1 MIPSPAFS
9 LLSAWKTFQHP
20 THRPNELWQTD
31 FTSLQVVGWDS
42 LSTVL
47 DDSSRDI
54 VAWTLRTS
62 MQASDVTET
71 LDLARAK
78 TGVDRVQIRHRARL
92 LSDTGPCS
100 VSQEL
105 ATSLDAHGLG
115 HTRGAPYHPMTQGKL
130 ERSHRSMKNVVK
142 LEYSDSPWELERAV
156 VRFVDDS
163 NHRRQHE
170 ALANVTPALDRHEPL
185 VQMPDVT
192 HPATSASERARI
204 VGPEGLAPLSD
215 RFGGHGDPA
224 FREEIFD
231 IAKAQTKAVG
241 EPDRVTD
248 DLGRKAVAAIAWRR
262 AHHGPRL
269 RATGST

>member
-9 LLSAWKTFQHP
+9 LLSAGKTFQHP

-31 FTSLQVVGWDS
+31 FTSLQVVGWGWDS

-78 TGVDRVQIRHRARL
+78 TGVDRVQIRHRPRL

-105 ATSLDAHGLG
+105 TTSLDAHGLG

-130 ERSHRSMKNVVK
+130 EHSHRSMKNVVK

-170 ALANVTPALDRHEPL
+170 ALANVTSALDRHEQL

-192 HPATSASERARI
+192 HPERD
-204 VGPEGLAPLSD
+204 VGPGSSRTTRPDARCHPS
-215 RFGGHGDPA
+215 GH
-224 FREEIFD
+224 
-231 IAKAQTKAVG
+231 VG
-241 EPDRVTD
+241 V
-248 DLGRKAVAAIAWRR
+248 
-262 AHHGPRL
+262 
-269 RATGST
+269 